1 MQSRRREDYITLSP
15 ASKLRGQHRLEMG
28 SDYPYNGARHDA
40 LDRSP
45 RRVALDR
52 SPRAR
57 RSMSPHRLD
66 GSRRVA
72 GGSRR
77 SRSIERREYHQWHLS
92 GSNGGRGDQI
102 RSRSPPFEQVRK
114 RVQFDDDSLVMHR
127 NYAPPMELRRGYE
140 LCDHADFKVDD
151 DNMKSKHVLLY
162 EHNSSRIGKERDFSE
177 SRLAAGGGHGM
188 LAQKSMALEDGIAH
202 GSYRLTQ
209 DLGPTDYR
217 ETDGHLSSSSRS
229 IDIRRFEH
237 ERPQYQDAIAMDKLP
252 IMDSYKDGEK
262 PMFQSRDM
270 PYPIVSASHSK
281 GFAGTSPLADL
292 SSSSSR
298 MLRSEFLG
306 SYRDDMHLPPPS
318 GEFSRSSGKL
328 ADPLGF
334 NAYEE
339 RPLIDSSGEPEAGQR
354 NLTYYQRGACSPT
367 RAECEDYPYPKLY
380 GIANDDRGYP
390 SDDLYRMMPPQVPLD
405 YDHAR
410 SDYDHRDLPR
420 PNIMHHAVNR
430 VDNITEDSYRNPRK
444 GTLLDHSTLHK
455 QTVSEYLDTNRMSNA
470 SKQGGEYLGS
480 RRSQVEFERRL
491 SPEYETSHLG
501 ASQDRQILNMRADF
515 GFGKDAGPKFLK
527 ERLQSPPVSKYDL
540 DGHRHSVRMQRMDE
554 HGLSEPSDRML
565 KRKFSFKE
573 ELSGHDSRKI
583 MSNKWNASRG
593 LQDRYDSGE
602 EWIDEDMSAL
612 YSSNSVGLDRNEYR
626 KPKRIYDRLEY
637 RQDFAS
643 DNWVSSQDSLSQTQR
658 HSVGLYKHGGRYT
671 RAHPRTGFLSS
682 HNLHHFDRR
691 SGLQKLQS
699 NVWKRNDDYHEDEQ
713 EDDGD
718 PSEDWVNPLESEPS
732 EDSEEFKQLVQEAF
746 LKYCKKLN
754 VNPAVRRRY
763 KEQGKAGSFFC
774 IVCGKSYSKEF
785 LDTQR
790 LVTHAFMSHK
800 VGLRS
805 QHLGLHKAICVL
817 LGWNTVVPE
826 DTITWSPE
834 VLPNAEALAQKEDL
848 ILWPPLI
855 VVHNISMSDSNP
867 RKWKVVKVEE
877 VETFL
882 REKGF
887 IRGRIK
893 VCLGRPSDKSVMV
906 IKFLGTFTGLGDAE
920 KLHKYFDENK
930 RGRVD
935 FERITSNNGKSS
947 KSWDAGNQGEK
958 VEEHILYGYMG
969 IAEDLDKVDYNTR
982 KSCVIKSK
990 MEIQDLANAPLRPDE
1005 R

>member
-1 MQSRRREDYITLSP
+1 MQSRRREEFITLSP

-114 RVQFDDDSLVMHR
+114 RAQFDDDALVMRR
-127 NYAPPMELRRGYE
+127 NYVPSMELRRGYE

-151 DNMKSKHVLLY
+151 DNLKSKHVLLY

-188 LAQKSMALEDGIAH
+188 LAQKSMAMEDGIAH

-209 DLGPTDYR
+209 DLGPTSDYR

-237 ERPQYQDAIAMDKLP
+237 ERLQYQDTIAMDKLP

-281 GFAGTSPLADL
+281 
-292 SSSSSR
+292 
-298 MLRSEFLG
+298 
-306 SYRDDMHLPPPS
+306 
-318 GEFSRSSGKL
+318 
-328 ADPLGF
+328 
-334 NAYEE
+334 
-339 RPLIDSSGEPEAGQR
+339 AGQR
-354 NLTYYQRGACSPT
+354 NLAYYQRGACSPT

-470 SKQGGEYLGS
+470 SNQGGEYLGS
-480 RRSQVEFERRL
+480 RRSQAEFERRL

-501 ASQDRQILNMRADF
+501 ASQDRQILHMRADF
-515 GFGKDAGPKFLK
+515 GFGKNAGPKFLK

-658 HSVGLYKHGGRYT
+658 HSVGLYKRGGRYT

-732 EDSEEFKQLVQEAF
+732 EDSKEFKQLVQEAF

-817 LGWNTVVPE
+817 LGWNTVVPQ

-834 VLPNAEALAQKEDL
+834 VLPNAEAFAQKEDL

-867 RKWKVVKVEE
+867 QKWKVVKVEE
-877 VETFL
+877 VEAFL

-920 KLHKYFDENK
+920 KLHQYFDENK
-930 RGRVD
+930 RCRVD